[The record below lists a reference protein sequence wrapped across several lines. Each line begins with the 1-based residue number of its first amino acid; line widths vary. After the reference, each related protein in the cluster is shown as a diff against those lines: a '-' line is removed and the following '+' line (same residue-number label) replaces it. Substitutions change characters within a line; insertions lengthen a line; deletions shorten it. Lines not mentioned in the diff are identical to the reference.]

1 MPSATKPTPVCPKL
15 PERYQPLPTAESALL
30 GSGGMAD
37 VFRARDRL
45 LGDEVAIK
53 VVRADVMKAP
63 EFKARFEREVAIS
76 AGVVHPHLVPLHDL
90 GELPDSRPYL
100 ALALADSGSLL
111 ELRRSNP
118 PWPLLRRLLD
128 EALSAL
134 SCLHARGILHLD
146 VKLSN
151 VLLQRG
157 RDNKLHAWLSDL
169 GLAKALEH
177 REAFQGTLAGTLS
190 YMPLEVLLRRYGE
203 IGPTADLF
211 AVGVLIYRLVSGTN
225 PFKEQGVPAHI
236 NLRYRPPRRLPVRRG
251 LTVPVGLEEIVL
263 SLVQPDPRTR
273 FDLAADLRAAIA
285 SLPRLDEDVEDDV
298 HVDTAEHRATAAPT
312 DVLGA
317 EEHSSSWCSE
327 DPVFGDPSEPP
338 HWNRPNQGPVPFRPL
353 PEPGLGARARASLPL
368 FALREIPLVGRE
380 KELQQL
386 WDAARGVAASG
397 RPAAVILRGDAGVG
411 KSRLVG
417 AVVRSLE
424 ETGHAIPIEVSF
436 SQNGGPGDGYA
447 AAVRRHLRLVGDDP
461 ELTRSRLERWI
472 ARDCQEITAD
482 VLLEAELLQR
492 WGVPA
497 KGQEP
502 VSAGVA
508 REYLFKH
515 LVRYAWRGLGLLVV
529 ENAHWCRANDDG
541 PDLAATVLQL
551 GLPVLVIVTTR
562 VNPLDVRPAAKQGL
576 RALRDLG
583 SAEMT
588 LEALPSDV
596 MGALVDEYLPL
607 DAGLAAEVARR
618 SEGNPLFARELIGQ
632 WCREDALVAD
642 FGPLGR
648 IGRPADGGLR
658 FRLAVPK
665 LDTIPDD
672 IRSLLAARLSTLIIR
687 ARNAAAVGRALDV
700 VGIAGSGLPWKVLA
714 RAAGPGLYDLVEG
727 SLVRRVGNTAAIEH
741 AMLAQL
747 LRERVQGR
755 AAVKAHVALADS
767 WRADGHHPRAQV
779 AVGHH
784 ELAAERPRRALKP
797 LMAAVEWLEVA
808 GNVGELRGAAQE
820 LNRAALAVGTDE
832 RPWVLAQL
840 ALACADRAAGS
851 IPDALKRIET
861 LLERELTDSDLA
873 IEVAAQYVNTLDYE
887 PRASLG
893 LPALQ
898 AVEHF
903 LRSATP
909 SARARWHQ
917 ARAACLLHMGRARP
931 AERELREALDVV
943 ERDSHRAEMLY
954 QLGKAVEDQDMG
966 QALVL
971 LQDASQLAGRVGYAS
986 LQAQARA
993 VMARILGVRG
1003 SWVRG
1008 QAMAEQAEHTALAIG
1023 HHWQVP
1029 LFRNSR
1035 AECLRFQGDVAAA
1048 AELYREGRGWAA
1060 ATGQK
1065 SWTFVFDL
1073 NLALCALL
1081 RGRLGALR
1089 DRLDAISNEADPQWE
1104 PFAHFVAGL
1113 EAAWASL
1120 TGRGPEVL
1128 QALPLRRIVAE
1139 GLDGALLLSLLL
1151 RAARKRGWGA
1161 ESGRIREVLEQG
1173 LAERGLKASHLQP
1186 MLQVFERSAGFL
1198 QADYG
1203 SLFGPGADKD
1213 PTN

>member
-1 MPSATKPTPVCPKL
+1 MPRATKPTPVCPKL
-15 PERYQPLPTAESALL
+15 PERYQAQPTAESALL

-53 VVRADVMKAP
+53 VVREDVMKAP
-63 EFKARFEREVAIS
+63 EFRPRFEREVSIS

-90 GELPDSRPYL
+90 GELPDERPYL

-111 ELRRSNP
+111 ELRRTNP

-151 VLLQRG
+151 VLLHRG
-157 RDNKLHAWLSDL
+157 RDGKLHAWLSDL

-203 IGPTADLF
+203 IGPAADLF

-251 LTVPVGLEEIVL
+251 LTVPPGLEEIVL
-263 SLVQPDPRTR
+263 TLVQPDPRTR
-273 FDLAADLRAAIA
+273 FDLAADLRAALA
-285 SLPRLDEDVEDDV
+285 SLPRLDEEEEEEGHADA
-298 HVDTAEHRATAAPT
+298 AEHRASAPPT
-312 DVLGA
+312 DVLGL
-317 EEHSSSWCSE
+317 EEHSSASWSAE
-327 DPVFGDPSEPP
+327 EPIFGDPDEPP
-338 HWNRPNQGPVPFRPL
+338 RWNRPSLGPVPFRPL

-380 KELQQL
+380 VELQRL
-386 WDAARGVAASG
+386 WDMARGVAASG
-397 RPAAVILRGDAGVG
+397 KPAAVILRGDAGVG
-411 KSRLVG
+411 KSRLVS
-417 AVVRSLE
+417 AIVRSLE
-424 ETGHAIPIEVSF
+424 ETGHATPVEVSF

-447 AAVRRHLRLVGDDP
+447 AAVRRLLRLVGDDP

-472 ARDCQEITAD
+472 ARDCQSIAPD

-502 VSAGVA
+502 VSAAVA

-515 LVRYAWRGLGLLVV
+515 LQRYTWRGLGLLVI
-529 ENAHWCRANDDG
+529 ENAHWCQASDDG
-541 PDLAATVLQL
+541 ADLAAAVLQL
-551 GLPVLVIVTTR
+551 GLPVLVVVTTR
-562 VNPLDVRPAAKQGL
+562 VNPLDVRPAAEQGL
-576 RALRDLG
+576 RSLRDLG
-583 SAEMT
+583 AHE
-588 LEALPSDV
+588 LELGALPGDS
-596 MGALVDEYLPL
+596 MGDLVDEYLPL
-607 DAGLAAEVARR
+607 DPGLAAEVARR

-648 IGRPADGGLR
+648 IGRTAGSGLR

-672 IRSLLAARLSTLIIR
+672 IRSLLAARLSTLVIR
-687 ARNAAAVGRALDV
+687 ARNAGAVGRALDV
-700 VGIAGSGLPWKVLA
+700 VGTAGSGLPWNVLA
-714 RAAGPGLYDLVEG
+714 RAAGPGLDDLVEG
-727 SLVRRVGNTAAIEH
+727 GLVRRHDGAAAIEH

-747 LRERVQGR
+747 LRERVQGQ
-755 AAVKAHVALADS
+755 AALQAHVALANA
-767 WRADGHHPRAQV
+767 WRASGHHPRAQV

-784 ELAAERPRRALKP
+784 ELAAERPERALKP
-797 LMAAVEWLEVA
+797 LMSAVEWLEVA

-840 ALACADRAAGS
+840 ALAAADRAAGS
-851 IPDALKRIET
+851 IPDAIKRIET
-861 LLERELTDSDLA
+861 LLERELSDADLA

-887 PRASLG
+887 PRATLG

-903 LRSATP
+903 LRLS
-909 SARARWHQ
+909 SSNARARWHQ
-917 ARAACLLHMGRARP
+917 ARAACLLHLGRARP

-943 ERDSHRAEMLY
+943 EREPQRAEILY
-954 QLGKAVEDQDMG
+954 QLGKAVEGHDMT
-966 QALVL
+966 QALAL
-971 LQDASQLAGRVGYAS
+971 LQESSQLAGRVGYAS
-986 LQAQARA
+986 LQSQARA

-1003 SWVRG
+1003 RWEQG
-1008 QAMAEQAEHTALAIG
+1008 HAMAEQAERAALAIG

-1029 LFRNSR
+1029 LFRNNR
-1035 AECLRFQGDVAAA
+1035 AECLRFQGNVAAA

-1060 ATGQK
+1060 ATGQR

-1081 RGRLGALR
+1081 QGRMSALR
-1089 DRLDAISNEADPQWE
+1089 DRLDAIAHEADPQWE

-1120 TGRGPEVL
+1120 SGRGPEVL
-1128 QALPLRRIVAE
+1128 QGLPLRRISAE
-1139 GLDGALLLSLLL
+1139 GLDGALVLGMLL
-1151 RAARKRGWGA
+1151 RAARRRGWGA
-1161 ESGRIREVLEQG
+1161 EAGRIREVLEQG
-1173 LAERGLKASHLQP
+1173 LADRGLKAQHLQP
-1186 MLQVFERSAGFL
+1186 MLKVFETSVGISASDTGV
-1198 QADYG
+1198 
-1203 SLFGPGADKD
+1203 
-1213 PTN
+1213 